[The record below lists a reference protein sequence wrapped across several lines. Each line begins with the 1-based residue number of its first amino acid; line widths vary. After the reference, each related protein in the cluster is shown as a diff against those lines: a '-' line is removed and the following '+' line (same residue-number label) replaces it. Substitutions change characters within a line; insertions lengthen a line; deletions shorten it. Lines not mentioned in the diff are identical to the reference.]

1 MGNTWESGI
10 DINAEH
16 TSKVL
21 QSEIEAEHRKTFGF
35 LQIGLISLTFQKRN
49 IFSKRSRRNQALALE
64 TLPMSA
70 LCEASVDSGS
80 SDGVCTHQH
89 HLACTLSITQPF
101 FSSPHKTVHS
111 TWCFSGSLARPLHQS
126 RTSKSSIS

>member
-35 LQIGLISLTFQKRN
+35 LQIGLISLTFQKVT
-49 IFSKRSRRNQALALE
+49 FSARGQEEIKPQLLRHSRLLC
-64 TLPMSA
+64 
-70 LCEASVDSGS
+70 CEASADSGS
-80 SDGVCTHQH
+80 SDGVCTHRH
-89 HLACTLSITQPF
+89 HLACTISITHTVLLISSQDCPQHSVLF
-101 FSSPHKTVHS
+101 WFTGSSP
-111 TWCFSGSLARPLHQS
+111 P
-126 RTSKSSIS
+126 SIKNI

>member
-21 QSEIEAEHRKTFGF
+21 QSKIEAEHRKTFGF

-49 IFSKRSRRNQALALE
+49 IFSK
-64 TLPMSA
+64 
-70 LCEASVDSGS
+70 V
-80 SDGVCTHQH
+80 
-89 HLACTLSITQPF
+89 
-101 FSSPHKTVHS
+101 KK
-111 TWCFSGSLARPLHQS
+111 
-126 RTSKSSIS
+126 KSSLSS